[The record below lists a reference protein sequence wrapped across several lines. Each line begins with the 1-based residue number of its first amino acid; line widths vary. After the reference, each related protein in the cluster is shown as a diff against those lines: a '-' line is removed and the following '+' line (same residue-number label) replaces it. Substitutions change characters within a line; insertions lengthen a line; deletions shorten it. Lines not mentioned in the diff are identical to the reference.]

1 MFTWTRMG
9 AKPGTRRPM
18 SDDVWET
25 WLPELESASE
35 AGDGTRLAAA
45 LQDLWRFPFHEE
57 RARRHDCW
65 DRLFAVLVRGLRSE
79 VAAVR
84 DLSDHYARI
93 VMGAEYGPP
102 HDDATED
109 QRARS
114 VERRTAQLLPS
125 LAALVRSGTK
135 SLLRAVDEQVH
146 VEGLADCGPQAIVE
160 EWIIALA
167 GGSPLELAARIAYLD
182 GRAAWQRPGES
193 LVGCL
198 DHVDDMV
205 RAYAARE
212 LGNRYC
218 DSEMQPSQPLSEFVT
233 LLTAKEIERPG
244 IAGPFFSNWYGFGMA
259 DFVERA
265 GVSVEDWFCT
275 ILAERRY
282 PEPDTLP
289 CSNGIDFYAHEVFGG
304 RAGYVRRL
312 LEMGHRELALEAAT
326 EIDHRV
332 EDMEPI
338 LVELGDSAD
347 AEICRRAS
355 WHLSYHYRRLH
366 PAGAARGFVA
376 RRALPGDADL
386 FINFVHPLDGPHYA
400 YAATIVPPIGESF
413 GEATA
418 AAMLEIVL
426 PQSMRGDLLPYGLP
440 GDGGEPGWYTFDRIA
455 SARYTCGALL
465 QFRGDVDTQRWDSIR
480 VIWHGTAGAW
490 RPEERN

>member
-1 MFTWTRMG
+1 MPSRNTAAHG
-9 AKPGTRRPM
+9 
-18 SDDVWET
+18 DDVW
-25 WLPELESASE
+25 
-35 AGDGTRLAAA
+35 GRLAATSPGTTANAGPGPLA
-45 LQDLWRFPFHEE
+45 LPFHEE

-65 DRLFAVLVRGLRSE
+65 DRLFAVLVGLVTSGRFPITTRASSWAPVQTAPRRRHRGTNERK
-79 VAAVR
+79 VCR
-84 DLSDHYARI
+84 TP
-93 VMGAEYGPP
+93 GPP
-102 HDDATED
+102 
-109 QRARS
+109 
-114 VERRTAQLLPS
+114 QLLPS

-135 SLLRAVDEQVH
+135 SLRAVDEQVH
-146 VEGLADCGPQAIVE
+146 VEGLADCGPRRSSSGSSRSPVVSPAG
-160 EWIIALA
+160 A
-167 GGSPLELAARIAYLD
+167 GGADRLSR
-182 GRAAWQRPGES
+182 RAGCVATPGES

-205 RAYAARE
+205 RAYAARA

-233 LLTAKEIERPG
+233 LLTTKEIERPG
-244 IAGPFFSNWYGFGMA
+244 IAGPFFSVVRLRDGGLRP
-259 DFVERA
+259 ERA

-282 PEPDTLP
+282 PRTGHPAVQQRDRLLRP
-289 CSNGIDFYAHEVFGG
+289 RVFGG
-304 RAGYVRRL
+304 RAGYVRDSSRWDTA
-312 LEMGHRELALEAAT
+312 LALEAAT

-376 RRALPGDADL
+376 GRALPGDAD
-386 FINFVHPLDGPHYA
+386 
-400 YAATIVPPIGESF
+400 PIHQLRQIPSGRPALCVRGDDPSADRRNHSR
-413 GEATA
+413 EATA

-426 PQSMRGDLLPYGLP
+426 PQSMRGDLLLPYGLP
-440 GDGGEPGWYTFDRIA
+440 GDGGEPGGTTFDRIA

-480 VIWHGTAGAW
+480 ASSGTEPAGAW
-490 RPEERN
+490 RPEEHLNRLPWWALNKHGSKS